1 MKKSQ
6 SLSKK
11 IVGISHRHQT
21 YTKKTWKNQIN
32 NNSKHY
38 IIIKGI
44 IPSLNMNLP
53 VKQTKHNNTNKKQ
66 KKFLSSNEIFE
77 RQMLFSQKLKR
88 IMKENNN
95 NNINNSIT
103 KNKKSCSS
111 HKKFNLSEKINKSE
125 FNPGDS
131 LDINNNKLQ
140 SYSTKCDYAIL
151 GTKLFN
157 DLKLDTEQ
165 MEQYL
170 MSKYLAGSDNIISEI
185 EEPAYI
191 SNNIEFLNTFNDLDI
206 KNNNDIKN
214 QKNSTMK
221 KTTIDAY
228 GKNSRN
234 QNNKLNYQTKN
245 IINIQ
250 TNGNKRF
257 FTKFH
262 TNLEE
267 IKLKF
272 QKNIKYNVGE
282 EEKQN
287 MKKVKNRRS
296 KKKLPIIGERQKKS
310 FKNYNN
316 FYDKNVRS
324 ASMTKRMMRNS
335 EQPRTNNLSWSKSKK
350 LKDSSINS
358 NDNSELYENDNEF
371 QNESL
376 AIINEINDNNNNNLY
391 INNNSD
397 IDNNVNYYQT
407 DDKMSDSNKSF
418 NSKISKRN
426 NTPKNNQD
434 QNNNDGP
441 KKFISVKRFKKL
453 NIPKLSL
460 TNNNNDSNNS
470 QSLKG
475 SYSAKK
481 MLCISDYV
489 FIQELGKGSYAVVKL
504 AIYKPTKEKF
514 AIKIYNKQKLSNSQ
528 KNNYIKN
535 EISVL
540 RDLNNP
546 NIMKLYKVIHTQ
558 HYLYLVMEYI
568 DGISLLDV
576 IQNDP
581 KRRINESRCKKLFY
595 QIVKAIAYCQKKN
608 ICHRDIKLEN
618 ILVQKNDIIKIIDFG
633 FAIKCNKDQ
642 YQKLLCGTLC
652 YMPPE
657 IVNREEYNPFYS
669 DIWSLGVLLYAM
681 LFGIF
686 PFRGKN
692 DEIIIDL
699 INENNLIFPEDVNV
713 SEDVKDLLL
722 GIFVTEPCKRLKPD
736 QILEHRWFSK

>member
-11 IVGISHRHQT
+11 LVGISHRHQT
-21 YTKKTWKNQIN
+21 YTKKTWKNQVN
-32 NNSKHY
+32 NVTKHY

-53 VKQTKHNNTNKKQ
+53 IKQTKHNNTNKKQ
-66 KKFLSSNEIFE
+66 KKILSSNEIFE
-77 RQMLFSQKLKR
+77 RQMIFTQKLKKM
-88 IMKENNN
+88 MKDN
-95 NNINNSIT
+95 NNIT
-103 KNKKSCSS
+103 RNKRSYSS
-111 HKKFNLSEKINKSE
+111 HKKFNLSEKIKKTEYLNP
-125 FNPGDS
+125 PGDPI
-131 LDINNNKLQ
+131 DINNNKLQ
-140 SYSTKCDYAIL
+140 TYSTKCDYAIL

-170 MSKYLAGSDNIISEI
+170 MSKYLAGTDNIISEI

-191 SNNIEFLNTFNDLDI
+191 SNNIEFLNTITNLDI
-206 KNNNDIKN
+206 NNNSDTKN
-214 QKNSTMK
+214 QKK
-221 KTTIDAY
+221 RKTIDAS

-234 QNNKLNYQTKN
+234 QNNKPKYNTKN
-245 IINIQ
+245 FVNIQ
-250 TNGNKRF
+250 TNASKRF

-272 QKNIKYNVGE
+272 QKNIKYNYGE
-282 EEKQN
+282 EEKQST
-287 MKKVKNRRS
+287 KKTKNRRS
-296 KKKLPIIGERQKKS
+296 KKKLPIIGERHKKS
-310 FKNYNN
+310 YKNYNN
-316 FYDKNVRS
+316 YYDKNIRS
-324 ASMTKRMMRNS
+324 ASMTKRMLKNL

-350 LKDSSINS
+350 LKNSSLNS
-358 NDNSELYENDNEF
+358 NENNSELYANDNELN
-371 QNESL
+371 NESL
-376 AIINEINDNNNNNLY
+376 PIINEINDINNNNLFV
-391 INNNSD
+391 NNNSG
-397 IDNNVNYYQT
+397 IDSNFNYYQT
-407 DDKMSDSNKSF
+407 EDKISNSTKSL
-418 NSKISKRN
+418 NSKLSKKN
-426 NTPKNNQD
+426 CTPKNNKE
-434 QNNNDGP
+434 QNSVNGP

-453 NIPKLSL
+453 NIPKLFINNNTN
-460 TNNNNDSNNS
+460 TNNNNNNV
-470 QSLKG
+470 QTLKT

-535 EISVL
+535 EIAVL

-581 KRRINESRCKKLFY
+581 KRRITESRCKKLFY
-595 QIVKAIAYCQKKN
+595 QIVKAIAYCQSKN

-633 FAIKCNKDQ
+633 FAIKCDKNQ
-642 YQKLLCGTLC
+642 SQRLLCGTLC

-686 PFRGKN
+686 PFRGNN
-692 DEIIIDL
+692 DEIIMDL
-699 INENNLIFPEDVNV
+699 INENNLIFPENEGIIV
-713 SEDVKDLLL
+713 SEDVKNLLKR
-722 GIFVTEPCKRLKPD
+722 IFVTDPCKRLKPD
-736 QILEHRWFSK
+736 EILEHRWFSN

>member
-6 SLSKK
+6 SQSKK
-11 IVGISHRHQT
+11 IIGITHRHQT
-21 YTKKTWKNQIN
+21 YSKKTWKNQIN
-32 NNSKHY
+32 NITKHY
-38 IIIKGI
+38 ILIKGI

-53 VKQTKHNNTNKKQ
+53 IKQAKYNNTNKKQ

-77 RQMLFSQKLKR
+77 RQMIFTQKLKK
-88 IMKENNN
+88 IIKDNNN
-95 NNINNSIT
+95 NIT
-103 KNKKSCSS
+103 KNKKSSS
-111 HKKFNLSEKINKSE
+111 SYKKFNLSEKRNNSE
-125 FNPGDS
+125 LLNNPPDS
-131 LDINNNKLQ
+131 IDISNNKLQ
-140 SYSTKCDYAIL
+140 TYSTKCDYAIL

-157 DLKLDTEQ
+157 DLKLETEQ

-170 MSKYLAGSDNIISEI
+170 MSKYLSGTDNIISEI

-191 SNNIEFLNTFNDLDI
+191 SNNIEFLNTITN
-206 KNNNDIKN
+206 NNNDIKN
-214 QKNSTMK
+214 QKNNNLALK
-221 KTTIDAY
+221 KTTIDVS

-234 QNNKLNYQTKN
+234 QNNTIKYNTKN
-245 IINIQ
+245 FINLQ
-250 TNGNKRF
+250 TNVSNGF

-262 TNLEE
+262 TNLKE

-272 QKNIKYNVGE
+272 QKNIKYNVDEEE
-282 EEKQN
+282 EEKQSI
-287 MKKVKNRRS
+287 KKVKNRRS
-296 KKKLPIIGERQKKS
+296 KKKLPIIGERHKKS
-310 FKNYNN
+310 YKNFNN
-316 FYDKNVRS
+316 FYENNIRS
-324 ASMTKRMMRNS
+324 ASMTKRMIKNLDQSRN
-335 EQPRTNNLSWSKSKK
+335 NNLSWRKSKK
-350 LKDSSINS
+350 LKNSSLNS
-358 NDNSELYENDNEF
+358 NDNISGLYINDNEF

-376 AIINEINDNNNNNLY
+376 AIINEINDFNNNNYNKNNNSY
-391 INNNSD
+391 INNK
-397 IDNNVNYYQT
+397 INYYQI
-407 DDKMSDSNKSF
+407 DDKISNNSNKSF
-418 NSKISKRN
+418 NSKLSNN
-426 NTPKNNQD
+426 NTSKKNKEE
-434 QNNNDGP
+434 NNNNGP
-441 KKFISVKRFKKL
+441 KKYISVKRFRKI
-453 NIPKLSL
+453 NIPKLFL
-460 TNNNNDSNNS
+460 NKENNNNSM
-470 QSLKG
+470 QTLK
-475 SYSAKK
+475 SSCSTKK

-489 FIQELGKGSYAVVKL
+489 FIEELGKGSYAVVKL

-540 RDLNNP
+540 RYLNSP

-581 KRRINESRCKKLFY
+581 KKRINESRCKKLFY
-595 QIVKAIAYCQKKN
+595 QIVKAISYCQSKN

-633 FAIKCNKDQ
+633 FAIKCRKNQ

-657 IVNREEYNPFYS
+657 IVNRKEYNPFYS

-686 PFRGKN
+686 PFRGDN
-692 DEIIIDL
+692 DEIIMDL
-699 INENNLIFPEDVNV
+699 INENDLTFPEDEDICV
-713 SEDVKDLLL
+713 SEDVKDLLK

-736 QILEHRWFSK
+736 EILEHRWFSN